1 MSEEFGLII
10 NNEHSLAENIH
21 IDWNK
26 DELLKYVR
34 SITEKYNGRIYTDD
48 DITDARTDRAELN
61 ALKNTISDGRIRV
74 KKAVMAPYDRF
85 EAEVLEVTNLIIE
98 AVKPIDDAIK
108 THDEN
113 QKADK
118 KKQLIAY
125 FDSIIGDLAESVTFE
140 RVFDPKMVNASTSM
154 KKAKEGIADAVQ
166 QIRTNIETINTVVS
180 EPYRSFAVANYL
192 QTMKLAGSMKLAQ
205 RMEQE
210 DRRKAELGAET
221 EKAKAV
227 APAPAPS
234 APAVEP
240 PKPAAPVQPAPQPSS
255 FVTAAEK
262 ATAAT
267 PASVP
272 APAESPEKL
281 YAMNF
286 RAIGTKEQLMALR
299 QYMKDNHIKYGKVD

>member
-10 NNEHSLAENIH
+10 NNEHSLTENVH

-34 SITEKYNGRIYTDD
+34 SITEKYNGRVYTDD
-48 DITDARTDRAELN
+48 DITDARTDLAELN

-85 EAEVLEVTNLIIE
+85 EAEVLEVTNIIIE
-98 AVKPIDDAIK
+98 AVKPIDEAIK

-118 KKQLIAY
+118 KKQLVAY

-154 KKAKEGIADAVQ
+154 KKAKEGITDAVQ

-192 QTMKLAGSMKLAQ
+192 QSWPGL
-205 RMEQE
+205 
-210 DRRKAELGAET
+210 
-221 EKAKAV
+221 
-227 APAPAPS
+227 
-234 APAVEP
+234 
-240 PKPAAPVQPAPQPSS
+240 
-255 FVTAAEK
+255 
-262 ATAAT
+262 
-267 PASVP
+267 
-272 APAESPEKL
+272 
-281 YAMNF
+281 
-286 RAIGTKEQLMALR
+286 
-299 QYMKDNHIKYGKVD
+299 